1 MIIVSVLFILGLLML
16 YKGGDV
22 FVNEAI
28 YFARK
33 LRMSELLIGTTIVS
47 IGTTLPEVS
56 VSALASADGLSGIAY
71 GNAFGSVICN
81 TALIAG
87 ILLLL
92 IPTKINKSE
101 ITLSTLFFFIAV
113 IVLLVFGVILGVIHI
128 LAGISLLCIYILYMF
143 TAIRSSH
150 KLTMVAPNAEL
161 SDKAEGS
168 PLKHALLMALGAALI
183 FIGSRLLI
191 NNGIQIAQTLG
202 VPERVIALTFVSL
215 GTSLPELVTAI
226 VAIAK
231 GHSAISL
238 GNIIGASFMDLSV
251 VIGVSSIIM
260 PITIPPE
267 ILRTDIYFM
276 LISMIILTAP
286 TILRGQTSRYQG
298 AFLLALYTWYCIM
311 LFSGQYTSV
320 FLQYLHH

>member
-1 MIIVSVLFILGLLML
+1 MLVVVVLFTMGLLML

-56 VSALASADGLSGIAY
+56 VSALASADGISGIAY
-71 GNAFGSVICN
+71 GNALGSVICN

-87 ILLLL
+87 VLLLL
-92 IPTKINKSE
+92 MPTKINKSE
-101 ITLSTLFFFIAV
+101 ITQSTLFFFITVV
-113 IVLLVFGVILGVIHI
+113 ILLVFGIIIGTVHI
-128 LAGISLLCIYILYMF
+128 LAGLTLLCIYTLYMF
-143 TAIRSSH
+143 TAIHRSRKHPADIS
-150 KLTMVAPNAEL
+150 
-161 SDKAEGS
+161 KAEIYEKSEGS
-168 PLKHALLMALGAALI
+168 LIKHALLMTLGAALI
-183 FIGSRLLI
+183 FFGSRLLVS
-191 NNGIQIAQTLG
+191 NGIQIAQALG
-202 VPERVIALTFVSL
+202 VPERVIALTFVSV

-231 GHSAISL
+231 KHGAISL

-260 PITIPPE
+260 PITIPAD
-267 ILRTDIYFM
+267 ILRTDIYFL
-276 LISMIILTAP
+276 LIAMIALTAP
-286 TILRGQTSRYQG
+286 AILRGQTFRVQG
-298 AFLLALYTWYCIM
+298 AFLLAFYTWYCIM
-311 LFSGQYTSV
+311 LFSGHYTGV
-320 FLQYLHH
+320 FLQYAIP